1 MSKDTR
7 LPSSDDQLLHRIR
20 AEYLEMP
27 GLRLTRP
34 QAQRLWGLDDMTCGR
49 LLDVLVDLKFLA
61 RRPDGQFIRTSE
73 GGVPRLTIPVAKA
86 DIRPRPRPVQAR
98 VDAHVGVR

>member
-1 MSKDTR
+1 MSKITR
-7 LPSSDDQLLHRIR
+7 PPSSDDQLLYRIR

-27 GLRLTRP
+27 GLRLTKQ
-34 QAQRLWGLDDMTCGR
+34 QAQRLWGLDDITCAR

-73 GGVPRLTIPVAKA
+73 GGVPRLNIPVVKA
-86 DIRPRPRPVQAR
+86 EIRPRPRSAQAR
-98 VDAHVGVR
+98 IGPHVGVR

>member
-7 LPSSDDQLLHRIR
+7 SPSSDDQLLYRIR

-27 GLRLTRP
+27 GLRLTTQ
-34 QAQRLWGLDDMTCGR
+34 QARRLWGLDDATCAR

-86 DIRPRPRPVQAR
+86 DIRLRPRPAR
-98 VDAHVGVR
+98 PRVGSHVAVR